1 MKKLLKAMGLVF
13 LSCMLAL
20 TVQSQSMHIGEVLI
34 VNHVALKEGVNP
46 EAFRSYFYKEVI
58 PSWNKHA
65 AGNGIYLFNAD
76 RGDRK
81 GSYLLVCSSKQSS
94 DREKLPAGS
103 PFVDRNLS
111 GKEANSVT
119 ISNFVTNSDAYT
131 EYHLIGPKQFVTQ
144 PVAGL
149 LGIHFIKV
157 KKDSAAAFEKF
168 VINKLN
174 PTVGHLLPDLQ
185 LMYFKATSGNMAG
198 TYLTIFVLKSAAAR
212 DKYWPAGAPETQALK
227 DAFLPYKSLAAE
239 LGSYLV
245 KDSYLK
251 PESGGAAAYFESLEW
266 TDYIE

>member
-1 MKKLLKAMGLVF
+1 MKKPLRSMGLLF
-13 LSCMLAL
+13 LSVVMAL

-34 VNHVALKEGVNP
+34 VSHVLLKEGVKP
-46 EAFRSYFYKEVI
+46 ENFRNYFNKEVI

-81 GSYLLVCSSKQSS
+81 GSYLLVCSSSQVS
-94 DREKLPAGS
+94 DREKLPAGN
-103 PFVDRNLS
+103 PFVDGNFS
-111 GKEANSVT
+111 GKEANSVKL
-119 ISNFVTNSDAYT
+119 SNFITSSDAYT
-131 EYHLIGPKQFVTQ
+131 EYHLIGPKQFSPQ

-149 LGIHFIKV
+149 LGMHFIKV

-168 VINKLN
+168 VIDKLN

-185 LMYFKATSGNMAG
+185 LMYFKATDGNMAG

-212 DKYWPAGAPETQALK
+212 DKYWPSGAPETKALT